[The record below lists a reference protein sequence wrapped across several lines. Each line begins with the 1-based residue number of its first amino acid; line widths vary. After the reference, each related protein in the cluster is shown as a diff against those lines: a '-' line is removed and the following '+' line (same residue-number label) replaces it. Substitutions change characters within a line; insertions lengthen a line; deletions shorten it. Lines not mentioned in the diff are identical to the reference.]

1 MKVEIITI
9 GDEILIGQIVD
20 TNSAWLGAQLN
31 PLGWEV
37 VRITT
42 IPDTIE
48 AITDAVDQGLSR
60 ADLVLMTGGLGPTKD
75 DVTKLALCQY
85 YNTELRFDEESYEN
99 IKAIFSHFNREISD
113 VNRQQAEIPA
123 VAQALPNRFGTA
135 PGMWFE
141 NERGILVSMP
151 GVPYEM
157 KCIMEDGVL
166 PRIASMSDYVFEHK
180 TTVVSGIPES
190 IISERITDIE
200 TNLPEGVKVAY
211 LPHYNLVRVRVTGRG
226 YDRDEV
232 WKGINEVTKGI
243 QEILGDAVVT
253 EGDEKIQETVGK
265 LLKDRSQSASFA
277 ESCTGGYVAHLVTSV
292 PGSSA
297 YFPGSVVT
305 YSYENK
311 TDVLGVTPDMLWS
324 HGAVSQEVVEKMCTA
339 VRIKNNTD
347 YGVAISGIA
356 GPGGG
361 TTDKP
366 VGTVWMAVC
375 DKDSVYSKVYHLRGD
390 RKQNIERSGH
400 LALELLR
407 KRILGQ
413 V

>member
-20 TNSAWLGAQLN
+20 TNSAWLGAQLS

-37 VRITT
+37 IRITT

-48 AITDAVDQGLSR
+48 AITDAVDLALNR

-75 DVTKLALCQY
+75 DVTKMALCQY
-85 YNTELRFDEESYEN
+85 YNCDLRFDEESFEN
-99 IKAIFSHFNREISD
+99 IKAIFSHYKREISET
-113 VNRQQAEIPA
+113 NRQQAEIPA
-123 VAQALPNRFGTA
+123 VSEALPNRLGTA
-135 PGMWFE
+135 PGMWFQ
-141 NERGILVSMP
+141 NEKGILVSMP
-151 GVPYEM
+151 GIPYEM
-157 KCIMEDGVL
+157 KCIMEDGVF
-166 PRIASMSDYVFEHK
+166 PRIASMSDYVFEYK

-226 YDRDEV
+226 FDRNSVLKDIDDV
-232 WKGINEVTKGI
+232 SKGI
-243 QEILGDAVVT
+243 QKILGDAVVT
-253 EGDEKIQETVGK
+253 EGDEKIQETIGK
-265 LLKDRSQSASFA
+265 LLKARNETASFA
-277 ESCTGGYVAHLVTSV
+277 ESCTGGYVAHLITSV

-311 TDVLGVTPDMLWS
+311 TEVLGVTPDSLWS
-324 HGAVSQEVVEKMCTA
+324 YGAVSQEVVEKMCTA
-339 VRIKNNTD
+339 VRINNNTD

-361 TTDKP
+361 TDDKP

-375 DKDSVYSKVYHLRGD
+375 DKESVYSKVYHLRGD
-390 RKQNIERSGH
+390 RQQNIERSGH

-407 KRILGQ
+407 KRILNLI
-413 V
+413 